1 MENSQLE
8 LQKSNI
14 KTIIEQLIDN
24 GEYGEAK
31 AVIAQYDAII
41 ENDDTIFYYKAII
54 SVMEN
59 SLDRAVEILQE
70 GLSINPYNP
79 QLCDMLGEIYDSK
92 GYTESA
98 EYFYGKALQS
108 TTDSTMVERIKNRLN
123 ELNRE
128 PYNHSEKLISFVV
141 LAYNQLE
148 YTKLC
153 VDSIYTYCAHLNFEL
168 ITVDNGSSD
177 ETSKYFL
184 ALPNQ
189 KKISLR
195 RNMNG
200 SAGANNAFKIASGKY
215 VASIT
220 NDIILT
226 RHAIDNLIQCLE
238 SDDKIGMIVPVCN
251 ASSNMQMIPVTF
263 ENVWQMQRYAT
274 GFNYYD
280 PLKWEER
287 VRLITYMAVIP
298 NTLLKRIGGCDEVN
312 FPCAFNDDDISFRIR
327 RLGFK
332 LILAK
337 DTFVYHFGSVTLRNT
352 GDMTNNTIAL
362 YRERFIKVHGIDSW
376 TEAIFDV
383 EMLNKLKIGK
393 RKDKISILGIQ
404 PDCGATVL
412 QIKNILKAKGFKD
425 VSITNYVDNKRFVS
439 DLKSISNEV
448 ICDTLEN
455 MDNHLNGRRYDYIV
469 ICKTLNE
476 LKLGKN
482 CDMFMNHLENHLQYG
497 GQLLYRMN
505 NQN

>member
-1 MENSQLE
+1 MENNQLE

-14 KTIIEQLIDN
+14 RTIIEQLIDN
-24 GEYGEAK
+24 EEYEEAE
-31 AVIAQYDAII
+31 AVIAQYDTII
-41 ENDDTIFYYKAII
+41 EKDDTIFFYKAII
-54 SVMEN
+54 SVMQN
-59 SLDRAVEILQE
+59 NLDRAVEILQE
-70 GLSINPYNP
+70 GLCINPYNP

-98 EYFYGKALQS
+98 EYFYEKALQS
-108 TTDSTMVERIKNRLN
+108 TTDARMVERIKNRLG
-123 ELNRE
+123 ELSQE

-168 ITVDNGSSD
+168 ITIDNGSSD

-195 RNMNG
+195 KNMNG
-200 SAGANNAFKIASGKY
+200 SAGVNNAFKIASGKY
-215 VASIT
+215 VVSIT

-226 RHAIDNLIQCLE
+226 KHAIDNLIHCLE
-238 SDDKIGMIVPVCN
+238 TDKEIGMIVPVCN
-251 ASSNMQMIPVTF
+251 ASSNMQMIPVAF
-263 ENVWQMQRYAT
+263 ENIWEMQRYAER
-274 GFNYYD
+274 FNYSD

-327 RLGFK
+327 RLGYR

-337 DTFVYHFGSVTLRNT
+337 DTFVYHFGSVTVRT
-352 GDMTNNTIAL
+352 TSDMTNNTIAL
-362 YRERFIKVHGIDSW
+362 YRERFIKIHGIDSW
-376 TEAIFDV
+376 TEAIFDA
-383 EMLNKLKIGK
+383 EMLTRLKIGE
-393 RKDKISILGIQ
+393 RKDKVNILGIQ

-412 QIKNILKAKGFKD
+412 QIKNILKAKGFKNIT
-425 VSITNYVDNKRFVS
+425 ITNYVNNTRFVS
-439 DLKSISNEV
+439 DLETISNEV
-448 ICDTLEN
+448 VCDTLEN
-455 MDNHLNGRRYDYIV
+455 IDKHLNGRKYDYIV

-476 LKLGKN
+476 LKLGKG
-482 CDMFMNHLENHLQYG
+482 CDMFMNHLENCLQYG
-497 GQLLYRMN
+497 GQLLYKTN